1 MRYTLKDYQQDAVR
15 DILDNL
21 AEAREMFHNPK
32 LRRTSQFAL
41 TATTGAGKTVMAAA
55 AIEALF
61 YGHDEFGFEP
71 DESAVVLWFSD
82 DPNLNEQ
89 TRFRLLAASDE
100 LTHSDLR
107 VIAHPFSE
115 EKLSPGKVY
124 FLNTDKLTRTSRLT
138 RGHDAGD
145 EDNQIP
151 DLRASVRP
159 DLQGFTI
166 WDTLRNTI
174 EDPNLTLYM
183 VLDEAHRGFGT
194 KASADKP
201 TIVRR
206 LVNGHGDVPPVPV
219 VWGISATVDRFE
231 QAMKA
236 AEVAESRR
244 GLDRVQV
251 DPARVHASGLLK
263 DTIVLDIPAETGV
276 FDTVLLTR
284 ATRKIKDSTSA
295 WAEYAATHA
304 DQTGDGTKTDP
315 VVPLMVL
322 QVPNTPDPDMVARA
336 LDVVFDEWPELGGD
350 EVAHVLG
357 DHTTQSY
364 GPYAVRYISP
374 ERVQDD
380 TTVRVLIA
388 KDGIST
394 GWDCPRAEVL
404 MSFRPAKDATHIT
417 QLLGRLVRTP
427 LAMRIEGNEVLNSV
441 ECILPFFDRK
451 TATQVVQILTGEL
464 DGFPDPTGRRVLIR
478 PETMTPN
485 PDVPEA
491 VWDALVE
498 LPSQSLPRKGAKPV
512 KRLTALAHA
521 LAVDGLK
528 PDAGAAA
535 HQEMHAVLNGAAA
548 RHKDKLDTA
557 VAEIW
562 TVHGEEVAG
571 RYGQTGVSLDRFTE
585 VADDR
590 AIRNAFRQAGRVFS
604 PDLAGTYVD
613 ALAGP
618 DDDQDDDGLRDAYVT
633 VAALA
638 LIPEVGDDLDR
649 EAAKLTTKWFDEY
662 RVAIKDLTPERQAV
676 YNDIRAMAVDPQR
689 MDLTRPK
696 NALVETS
703 YPPKSADEEPIPM
716 PSRSQHLLADA
727 QGQYPVGTLND
738 LELEVLDKELSRP
751 GVTAWYRNP
760 SRSAQDSLGIAYKD
774 ARGTWK
780 TMRPDFV
787 FFDQAGLDQTV
798 RASIVDPH
806 GHHLSDALVK
816 LHGLAA
822 FAAEYGDE
830 FHRIEAVAKVGVATR
845 VLDMKSEVVRTAVF
859 NASDA
864 QTLYVSHV
872 AGTY

>member
-15 DILDNL
+15 DILSNL
-21 AEAREMFHNPK
+21 GEAREMFHNPR

-55 AIEALF
+55 VIEALF
-61 YGHDEFGFEP
+61 YGHDELGFEP

-124 FLNTDKLTRTSRLT
+124 FLNTDKLTKTSRLT
-138 RGHDAGD
+138 RGHDTGD
-145 EDNQIP
+145 EEAQFP

-174 EDPNLTLYM
+174 EDPDLTLYM

-201 TIVRR
+201 TILRR
-206 LVNGHGDVPPVPV
+206 LVNGHGDVPPMPV

-244 GLDRVQV
+244 GLDKVQV

-263 DTIVLDIPAETGV
+263 DTIVLDIPAKTGV
-276 FDTVLLTR
+276 FDTVLLAR
-284 ATRKIKDSTSA
+284 ATRKIKDSTAA
-295 WAEYAATHA
+295 WAEYAAQHA
-304 DQTGDGTKTDP
+304 DQTGDGSKSDP

-322 QVPNTPDPDMVARA
+322 QVPNTPDPDTVARA

-357 DHTTQSY
+357 DHTTQTY
-364 GPYAVRYISP
+364 GPYAVRYVSP

-427 LAMRIEGNEVLNSV
+427 LAMRVEGNEVLNSV
-441 ECILPFFDRK
+441 ECILPFFDRT

-464 DGFPDPTGRRVLIR
+464 DGFPDPIGRRVLIR

-485 PDVPEA
+485 SDVPES
-491 VWDALVE
+491 VWDTLVS

-521 LAVDGLK
+521 LAVDGLR
-528 PDAGAAA
+528 PAAGADA
-535 HQEMHAVLNGAAA
+535 HREMHAVLNGAAA
-548 RHKDKLDTA
+548 RHKDKLDAA

-562 TVHGEEVAG
+562 TVHGEAVAG
-571 RYGQTGVSLDRFTE
+571 HHGQAGVSLDRFTE

-590 AIRNAFRQAGRVFS
+590 SIRDAFRQAGRVFS

-618 DDDQDDDGLRDAYVT
+618 DDDADDDGLRDAYVK

-638 LIPEVGDDLDR
+638 LVPEVGDDLDR
-649 EAAKLTTKWFDEY
+649 EATKLTTKWFDEY
-662 RVAIKDLTPERQAV
+662 RVAIKDLAPERQAV

-696 NALVETS
+696 NALVETA
-703 YPPKSADEEPIPM
+703 YPPETDDAEPKPM
-716 PSRSQHLLADA
+716 PTRPKHLLAGPD
-727 QGQYPVGTLND
+727 GQYPVGTLND
-738 LELEVLDKELSRP
+738 LELEVLDRELARP
-751 GVTAWYRNP
+751 GAAGWYRNP
-760 SRSAQDSLGIAYKD
+760 ARSAQDSLGIAYRD
-774 ARGTWK
+774 AQGTWK

-787 FFDQAGLDQTV
+787 FFDQTGPSV
-798 RASIVDPH
+798 RVSIVDPH

-816 LHGLAA
+816 LRGLAA

-830 FHRIEAVAKVGVATR
+830 FHRIEATARTGDQTR
-845 VLDMKSEVVRTAVF
+845 VLDLKNAHVRAAVDAAGDAKS
-859 NASDA
+859 
-864 QTLYVSHV
+864 LYESRV
-872 AGTY
+872 AGNY

>member
-15 DILDNL
+15 DVLSNL
-21 AEAREMFHNPK
+21 AEAREMFHNPR

-55 AIEALF
+55 VIEALF
-61 YGHDEFGFEP
+61 HGHDELGFEP
-71 DESAVVLWFSD
+71 DESAAVLWFSD

-100 LTHSDLR
+100 LTHSDLK

-124 FLNTDKLTRTSRLT
+124 FLNTDKLTKTSRLT

-145 EDNQIP
+145 SEEQLP
-151 DLRASVRP
+151 GLRASVRP

-174 EDPNLTLYM
+174 EDPDLTLYM
-183 VLDEAHRGFGT
+183 VLDEAHRGFGM

-201 TIVRR
+201 TILRR
-206 LVNGHGDVPPVPV
+206 LVNGHSDVPPIPV

-231 QAMKA
+231 QAMKD
-236 AEVAESRR
+236 AEVADSRR

-251 DPARVHASGLLK
+251 DSARVHASGLLK
-263 DTIVLDIPAETGV
+263 DTIVLDIPAEAGV
-276 FDTVLLTR
+276 FDSVLLAR
-284 ATRKIKDSTSA
+284 ATRKITDSTAA
-295 WAEYAATHA
+295 WAEYASAYA
-304 DQTGDGTKTDP
+304 DQTGDGSRADP

-322 QVPNTPDPDMVARA
+322 QIPNTPDPEMVARA
-336 LDVVFDEWPELGGD
+336 LDTVFDEWPELGGD

-357 DHTTQSY
+357 DHTAQTY
-364 GPYAVRYISP
+364 GPYTVRYIAP

-427 LAMRIEGNEVLNSV
+427 LAMRVEGNEVLNSV
-441 ECILPFFDRK
+441 ECILPFFDRQ

-464 DGFPDPTGRRVLIR
+464 DGFPDPTGSRILIR

-491 VWDALVE
+491 VWDALVT

-512 KRLTALAHA
+512 KRLTALAQA
-521 LAVDGLK
+521 LADDGLR
-528 PDAGAAA
+528 PAAGADA
-535 HQEMHAVLNGAAA
+535 HREMHAVLNGAAA
-548 RHKDKLDTA
+548 RHKDKVDDA

-562 TVHGEEVAG
+562 TVQGEAVVGHHGQ
-571 RYGQTGVSLDRFTE
+571 RGVTLERFTE
-585 VADDR
+585 VADDKS
-590 AIRNAFRQAGRVFS
+590 IRDAFRRAGQVFS

-613 ALAGP
+613 SLVGP
-618 DDDQDDDGLRDAYVT
+618 DDDQDDDGSRDAYVK

-638 LIPEVGDDLDR
+638 LVTDVGDDLDR
-649 EAAKLTTKWFDEY
+649 EATKLTSTWFDEY
-662 RVAIKDLTPERQAV
+662 RVAIKDLAPERQAV
-676 YNDIRAMAVDPQR
+676 YKGLLQVW
-689 MDLTRPK
+689 LTLRVWCFRP
-696 NALVETS
+696 L
-703 YPPKSADEEPIPM
+703 
-716 PSRSQHLLADA
+716 
-727 QGQYPVGTLND
+727 
-738 LELEVLDKELSRP
+738 
-751 GVTAWYRNP
+751 
-760 SRSAQDSLGIAYKD
+760 
-774 ARGTWK
+774 
-780 TMRPDFV
+780 
-787 FFDQAGLDQTV
+787 V
-798 RASIVDPH
+798 RASRWSQTRSGWSCPRPA
-806 GHHLSDALVK
+806 G
-816 LHGLAA
+816 AA
-822 FAAEYGDE
+822 GGGRPA
-830 FHRIEAVAKVGVATR
+830 RST
-845 VLDMKSEVVRTAVF
+845 
-859 NASDA
+859 
-864 QTLYVSHV
+864 
-872 AGTY
+872 

>member
-15 DILDNL
+15 DILSNL
-21 AEAREMFHNPK
+21 AEAREMFHNPR

-55 AIEALF
+55 VIEALF
-61 YGHDEFGFEP
+61 YGHDELGFEP

-124 FLNTDKLTRTSRLT
+124 FLNTDKLTKTSRLT

-201 TIVRR
+201 TILRR
-206 LVNGHGDVPPVPV
+206 LVNGHAEVPPMPV
-219 VWGISATVDRFE
+219 VWGVSATVDRFE

-236 AEVAESRR
+236 AEVAASRR

-284 ATRKIKDSTSA
+284 ATRKIKESTAA
-295 WAEYAATHA
+295 WAEYAAVHA
-304 DQTGDGTKTDP
+304 DQTGDGSKTDP

-322 QVPNTPDPDMVARA
+322 QIPNTPDPDTVARA

-357 DHTTQSY
+357 DHTTQTY
-364 GPYAVRYISP
+364 GPYAVRHISP

-380 TTVRVLIA
+380 TSVRVLIA

-485 PDVPEA
+485 PDVPDS
-491 VWDALVE
+491 VWDALVS

-521 LAVDGLK
+521 LAVDGLR
-528 PDAGAAA
+528 PDAGADA
-535 HQEMHAVLNGAAA
+535 HKEMHAVLNGAAA
-548 RHKDKLDTA
+548 RHKEKLDAA
-557 VAEIW
+557 VSEIW
-562 TVHGEEVAG
+562 TVHGEAVAG
-571 RYGQTGVSLDRFTE
+571 HHGQTGVSLDRFTE

-590 AIRNAFRQAGRVFS
+590 SIRDAYRQAGRVFS

-613 ALAGP
+613 LLAGP
-618 DDDQDDDGLRDAYVT
+618 DDDQDDDGLRDAYVQ

-638 LIPEVGDDLDR
+638 LVPEVGDDLDR
-649 EAAKLTTKWFDEY
+649 EAEKLTREWFDQY

-676 YNDIRAMAVDPQR
+676 YNDIRAMSVDPQR

-696 NALVETS
+696 NALVETA
-703 YPPKSADEEPIPM
+703 YPPETEDSEPKPM
-716 PSRSQHLLADA
+716 PTRPKHLLAGAD
-727 QGQYPVGTLND
+727 GQYPVGTLND
-738 LELEVLDKELSRP
+738 LELEVLDRELARP
-751 GVTAWYRNP
+751 GAAGWYRNP
-760 SRSAQDSLGIAYKD
+760 ARSAQDSLGIAYKD
-774 ARGTWK
+774 AQGTWK

-787 FFDQAGLDQTV
+787 FFDHTGPGV
-798 RASIVDPH
+798 RVSIVDPH

-816 LHGLAA
+816 LRGLAA
-822 FAAEYGDE
+822 FAAEYGEE
-830 FHRIEAVAKVGVATR
+830 FHRIEATSRTGDQTR
-845 VLDMKSEVVRTAVF
+845 VLDLKNAHVRAAVDAAGDAKS
-859 NASDA
+859 
-864 QTLYVSHV
+864 LYESPV
-872 AGTY
+872 AGNY